1 MTMTLQPHEVSTM
14 TSPAQRVLAFY
25 DRLGLLPFD
34 LLQLMSRLSLAVIF
48 WHSGQTKLA
57 SWPLTLQLFASEYKV
72 PVLPPEIA
80 ATLAASVELTTPVLL
95 VFGILTRLATLPMIG
110 MALTIQLFVYPE
122 NWPDHLTWMTFLLL
136 LLSRGPGRL
145 SLDHVVRRQ
154 VEKRL

>member
-1 MTMTLQPHEVSTM
+1 MTMTLQSPEAAM
-14 TSPAQRVLAFY
+14 TPSPVQRILALY

-34 LLQLMSRLSLAVIF
+34 LLQLMSRFSLAVIF
-48 WHSGQTKLA
+48 WRSGQTKIA

-80 ATLAASVELTTPVLL
+80 AALAATVELTTPVLL
-95 VFGILTRLATLPMIG
+95 VLGVLTRLATLPMIG

-145 SLDHVVRRQ
+145 SLDHLVRRHF
-154 VEKRL
+154 EKK

>member
-1 MTMTLQPHEVSTM
+1 MTMTLRSHEAAM
-14 TSPAQRVLAFY
+14 TSRPVQRVLTFY

-34 LLQLMSRLSLAVIF
+34 LLQLMSRFSLAVIF
-48 WHSGQTKLA
+48 WRSGQTKIA
-57 SWPLTLQLFASEYKV
+57 SWPLTLQLFASEYRV
-72 PVLPPEIA
+72 PVLPPEVA

-95 VFGILTRLATLPMIG
+95 VFGVLTRFATLPMIG

-145 SLDHVVRRQ
+145 SIDHLVRRHLQ
-154 VEKRL
+154 KM